1 MPYKITKESLMNAVT
16 YMPLRT
22 KIDLSKDIA
31 ALCLENI
38 DTDEQNKVGESIIA
52 LPHLKGENLALK
64 NILLLNTLLGFYLDL
79 DLPEK
84 DGDGNDIDPY
94 DLFDF
99 YAGGHLLNQI
109 ERFKADP
116 DVKDKVFDLLS
127 DYKDLKKI
135 VDTEI
140 YNQKSN
146 VNDIIPRM
154 AASIAV
160 LGSPETMKQ
169 VIEELKRVSEEKTE
183 ELEKQKA
190 ALAKAFEERNKENAE
205 S

>member
-1 MPYKITKESLMNAVT
+1 MPYKITKDVLRNAVT

-22 KIDLSKDIA
+22 KIELSKDIA
-31 ALCLENI
+31 NLCLENL
-38 DTDEQNKVGESIIA
+38 DTDEQNKVGESLIA

-64 NILLLNTLLGFYLDL
+64 NILLLNTLLGFYLDV
-79 DLPEK
+79 DLPQK
-84 DGDGNDIDPY
+84 DAEGNEIDPY
-94 DLFDF
+94 DLFDY
-99 YAGGHLLNQI
+99 YAGDHLLNQI

-116 DVKDKVFDLLS
+116 EVKDIVFDLLS

-146 VNDIIPRM
+146 VNDTIPRLS
-154 AASIAV
+154 AAIAV
-160 LGSPETMKQ
+160 LGSPDTMKK
-169 VIEELKRVSEEKTE
+169 VIEELKKLGEEHSAKLE
-183 ELEKQKA
+183 EQKIA
-190 ALAKAFEERNKENAE
+190 MAKAFEERVNAE

>member
-1 MPYKITKESLMNAVT
+1 MPYKITKDDLKDAVT

-22 KIDLSKDIA
+22 KIALSKDIA
-31 ALCLENI
+31 ALCLEDL

-64 NILLLNTLLGFYLDL
+64 NILLLNTLLGFYLDK
-79 DLPEK
+79 DLPMKENN
-84 DGDGNDIDPY
+84 GEEIDPY

-116 DVKDKVFDLLS
+116 DVKDIVFDLLS

-146 VNDIIPRM
+146 VNDIVPRM
-154 AASIAV
+154 AAAVAV
-160 LGSPETMKQ
+160 LGSPDTLTQ
-169 VIEELKRVSEEKTE
+169 VIEELKRIGEEKDVL
-183 ELEKQKA
+183 LEQKKQA
-190 ALAKAFEERNKENAE
+190 MAKAFEERMKENAE